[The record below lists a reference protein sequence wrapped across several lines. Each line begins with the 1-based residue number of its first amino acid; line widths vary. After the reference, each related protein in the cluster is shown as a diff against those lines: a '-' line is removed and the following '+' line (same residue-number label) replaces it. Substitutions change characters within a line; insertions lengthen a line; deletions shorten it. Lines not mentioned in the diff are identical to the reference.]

1 MALLPISHFG
11 DPVLRTK
18 GAKVE
23 KFDADL
29 AKLAEDM
36 VETMRDERG
45 IGLAAQQVGLA
56 LQFFVMD
63 LRPGK
68 DTEIDFTW
76 SYDGKAG
83 VPLDTF
89 MPVAAANAE
98 VEILP
103 DDEWLYEE
111 GCLSFPGLRGEVA
124 RQEKVRM
131 KFQDIHGKPHELVCD
146 GLFARCIQHE
156 HDHCNG
162 VLFIDRMETGDLAK
176 IRNKVVIL
184 KRETEAA
191 IKERKKAGKE
201 AKKKA

>member
-1 MALLPISHFG
+1 MSLLPVSYFG

-18 GAKVE
+18 GAKVAQ
-23 KFDADL
+23 FDADL

-36 VETMRDERG
+36 VETMRAERG
-45 IGLAAQQVGLA
+45 IGLAAPQIGLA

-63 LRPGK
+63 LRSDK
-68 DTEIDFTW
+68 DIEVDFTW
-76 SYDGKAG
+76 KYDGKAA
-83 VPLDTF
+83 PLDSF
-89 MPVAAANAE
+89 MPLFVANAE

-124 RQEKVRM
+124 RREKIRM
-131 KFQDIHGKPHELVCD
+131 KFSDIHGKPHELVCD

-156 HDHCNG
+156 HDHCQG
-162 VLFIDRMETGDLAK
+162 VLFIDRMEPADLAK

-191 IKERKKAGKE
+191 IKERKKAGKD
-201 AKKKA
+201 AKNKA

>member
-1 MALLPISHFG
+1 MSLLPVSYFG

-36 VETMRDERG
+36 FETMKDERG

-68 DTEIDFTW
+68 DVEIDFTW
-76 SYDGKAG
+76 TYDGKAA
-83 VPLDTF
+83 PLESF
-89 MPVAAANAE
+89 MPISVANAA

-131 KFQDIHGKPHELVCD
+131 KFQDIHGKAHELVCD

-156 HDHCNG
+156 HDHCQG
-162 VLFIDRMETGDLAK
+162 VLFIDRMEAADLAK

-191 IKERKKAGKE
+191 VKERKKAEKE

>member
-1 MALLPISHFG
+1 MPLLPVSYFG

-23 KFDADL
+23 KFDADI
-29 AKLAEDM
+29 AKLFADM
-36 VETMRDERG
+36 VETMKDERG

-76 SYDGKAG
+76 KYDGKAA
-83 VPLDTF
+83 PLESF
-89 MPVAAANAE
+89 MPLAVANAE

-124 RQEKVRM
+124 RREKVRM
-131 KFQDIHGKPHELVCD
+131 KFQDTTGASHELVCD
-146 GLFARCIQHE
+146 GLLARCVQHE
-156 HDHCNG
+156 HDHCQG
-162 VLFIDRMETGDLAK
+162 VLFIDRMEGPDLAK
-176 IRNKVVIL
+176 IRNKVIIL
-184 KRETEAA
+184 KRETEALL
-191 IKERKKAGKE
+191 KERKKAEKE
-201 AKKKA
+201 AKKK